1 MTNTSVQ
8 PIVSSRPVI
17 LILEDDL
24 ARISKFAEAFH
35 NTGYTIYI
43 TDQVDQCIEILQKHK
58 VDLAYLDHDLGG
70 KVMVD
75 PDKEPTGYHVAKW
88 LEQNPQYAPRIV
100 FVHSLNPQGS
110 KSMATALRTVES
122 TTTIVAP
129 FPSCIT
135 QYRVSQQ

>member
-1 MTNTSVQ
+1 MSTTHTA
-8 PIVSSRPVI
+8 PIASSRPVI
-17 LILEDDL
+17 LILEDDVKRL
-24 ARISKFAEAFH
+24 EKFAETFH
-35 NTGYTIYI
+35 NTGYTIYM
-43 TDQVDQCIEILQKHK
+43 TDEVHQCIEILQKHK

-88 LEQNPQYAPRIV
+88 LEQNPDRAPRLV

-110 KSMATALRTVES
+110 KSMATALRTIHN
-122 TTTIVAP
+122 TTTVIAP

>member
-1 MTNTSVQ
+1 MSTPNTA
-8 PIVSSRPVI
+8 PATSSRPVI

-24 ARISKFAEAFH
+24 QRIAKFAETFH

-43 TDQVDQCIEILQKHK
+43 TDQVHQCIEILEKHK
-58 VDLAYLDHDLGG
+58 VDLAYLDHDLDG
-70 KVMVD
+70 KTMVD

-88 LEQNPQYAPRIV
+88 LEQNPQRAPRIV
-100 FVHSLNPQGS
+100 FIHSLNPQGS
-110 KSMATALRTVES
+110 KSMATALRNIQ
-122 TTTIVAP
+122 TTATIVAP